1 MGICVLVET
10 LDAYVLDAVVC
21 APVSGVEEKETFGW
35 AEVLKDIWVVEK
47 VEVDKQEGEGVMVKE
62 KVEVGK

>member
-21 APVSGVEEKETFGW
+21 ALVFGVEEKETFGW

-47 VEVDKQEGEGVMVKE
+47 VEVDK
-62 KVEVGK
+62 